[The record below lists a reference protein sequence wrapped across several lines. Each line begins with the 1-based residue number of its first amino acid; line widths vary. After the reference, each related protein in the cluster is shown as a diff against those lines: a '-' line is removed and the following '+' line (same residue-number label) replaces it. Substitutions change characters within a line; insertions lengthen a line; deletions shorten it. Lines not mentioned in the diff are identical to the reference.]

1 MVHCIANDA
10 YNFFVSSIFPFIKIA
25 GKAIKPSM
33 IRTIFKYVSYP
44 STSESPIEVYAAIT
58 CTTIEVYAAI
68 TCTTIEVYA
77 AITCT
82 TMISNDSCDSYN
94 QTCFVYVI

>member
-44 STSESPIEVYAAIT
+44 STNESPIEL
-58 CTTIEVYAAI
+58 
-68 TCTTIEVYA
+68 YA

>member
-44 STSESPIEVYAAIT
+44 STNESPIEVYAAIT
-58 CTTIEVYAAI
+58 CTTIEVYAAV
-68 TCTTIEVYA
+68 TCTTR
-77 AITCT
+77 
-82 TMISNDSCDSYN
+82 ISNDSCDSYN

>member
-44 STSESPIEVYAAIT
+44 STNESPIEVYAAIT

-68 TCTTIEVYA
+68 TCTTR
-77 AITCT
+77 
-82 TMISNDSCDSYN
+82 ISNDSCDSYN